1 MSTVIKLQLDLSK
14 IDKSKIIEGKKGK
27 YVDLTISVNDE
38 SNDYGQ
44 NVSAWHKQSKE
55 EREAKESKIYVGNG
69 AVIWTDGIIALSE
82 KPEATEKPKAKAKA
96 KTSEKL
102 PWD

>member
-44 NVSAWHKQSKE
+44 NVSAWHQQTKE
-55 EREAKESKIYVGNG
+55 EREAKESKTYVGNG
-69 AVIWTDGIIALSE
+69 AVIWTDGIIATAE